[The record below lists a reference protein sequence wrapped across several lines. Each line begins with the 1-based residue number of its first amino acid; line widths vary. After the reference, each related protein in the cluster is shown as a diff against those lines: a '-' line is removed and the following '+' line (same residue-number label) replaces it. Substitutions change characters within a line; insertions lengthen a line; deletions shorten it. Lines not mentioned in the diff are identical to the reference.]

1 MPVLICLLR
10 GVNVG
15 GHHKIKMDDLRTLC
29 TSLKLRDSQTYVQS
43 GNVVFRT
50 RETDLPRLAR
60 RLEDAIERTC
70 GFRPDVVLRT
80 CSDLRDVI
88 ARNPF
93 AERSGIEPNKLLV
106 NFLAADPGEDARAK
120 VRAIQTNP
128 EELHIEG
135 REIYIYYP
143 HGMGRSKLTMAVLD
157 RALKISGTG
166 RNWNTVTRLLEMA
179 ERLLALE

>member
-15 GHHKIKMDDLRTLC
+15 GHHKIKMEDLRALC
-29 TSLKLRDSQTYVQS
+29 ASLKLRDAQTCVQS

-70 GFRPDVVLRT
+70 GFRPDVIMRT
-80 CSDLRDVI
+80 CAELRDVI

-93 AERSGIEPNKLLV
+93 AGRGGIESNRLLV
-106 NFLAADPGEDARAK
+106 TFLAADPGDDARAR

-128 EELHIEG
+128 EELHIDG
-135 REIYIYYP
+135 RELYIYYP
-143 HGMGRSKLTMAVLD
+143 DGMGRSKLTAAVLD
-157 RALKISGTG
+157 RALKTSGTG
-166 RNWNTVTRLLEMA
+166 RNWNTVTKLLEMA
-179 ERLLALE
+179 EALDQAG